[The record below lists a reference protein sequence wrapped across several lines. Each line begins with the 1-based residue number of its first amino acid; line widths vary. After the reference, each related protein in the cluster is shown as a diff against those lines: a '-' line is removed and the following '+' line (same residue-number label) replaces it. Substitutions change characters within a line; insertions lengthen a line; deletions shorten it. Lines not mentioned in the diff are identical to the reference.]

1 MGMRVVMSGNLS
13 FKTLVNVI
21 GALFITGLVA
31 GCASNGGPITGDSLG
46 ASGGLSAK
54 VIKRGRSVEIGRFL
68 HWDKNCWAA
77 TIPNVKIVKRP
88 KLGSVSVSRGNHMI
102 PTTECKGIPIK
113 GSKLTYRAYRKGV
126 DEFSYRVTSGPRA
139 GVHTVRL
146 TVQ

>member
-1 MGMRVVMSGNLS
+1 MFGLS
-13 FKTLVNVI
+13 FKQVI
-21 GALFITGLVA
+21 GLAFVVSLVGSLG
-31 GCASNGGPITGDSLG
+31 GCASNGGVLDGDSLG
-46 ASGGLSAK
+46 ATGGVSSK
-54 VIKRGRSVEIGRFL
+54 VVNRGRSVEIGRFL

-102 PTTECKGIPIK
+102 TTSECKGIPIK
-113 GSKLTYRAYRKGV
+113 GTKLTYRGRRKGV
-126 DEFSYRVTSGPRA
+126 DEFSYQVTSGPRA

>member
-1 MGMRVVMSGNLS
+1 M
-13 FKTLVNVI
+13 LVNVSLKTI
-21 GALFITGLVA
+21 LGVACATMVTGFVT
-31 GCASNGGPITGDSLG
+31 GCASNGAPMNGDSLG
-46 ASGGLSAK
+46 ATGGLSSS
-54 VIKRGRSVEIGRFL
+54 VVSRGKSVEIGRFL

-102 PTTECKGIPIK
+102 TTTECKGIPIK
-113 GSKLTYRAYRKGV
+113 GVKLTYRGHRKGV

-146 TVQ
+146 TVK

>member
-1 MGMRVVMSGNLS
+1 MIRVANS
-13 FKTLVNVI
+13 FNRLVGVVIATLMV
-21 GALFITGLVA
+21 GGLA
-31 GCASNGGPITGDSLG
+31 GCSNGGSLAGDSLG
-46 ASGGLSAK
+46 ATTGISSK

-77 TIPNVKIVKRP
+77 TIPNVQIVKKP
-88 KLGSVSVSRGNHMI
+88 KLGSLSISRGNHVI
-102 PTTECKGIPIK
+102 PVTECKGIPIK
-113 GSKLTYRAYRKGV
+113 GAKLTYRGYRKGV